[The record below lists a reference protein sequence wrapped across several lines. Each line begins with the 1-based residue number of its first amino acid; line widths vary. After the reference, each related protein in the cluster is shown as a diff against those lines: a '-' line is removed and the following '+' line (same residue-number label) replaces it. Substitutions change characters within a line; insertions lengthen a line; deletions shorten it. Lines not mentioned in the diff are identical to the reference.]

1 LIYDNVK
8 KLADEKKI
16 PITVLEERVG
26 LARGTIGKWQNAWPR
41 INNVVKVAKELD
53 VSVEDLL
60 LEKVQ

>member
-1 LIYDNVK
+1 MIYDNVK
-8 KLADEKKI
+8 KIADEKKI

-26 LARGTIGKWQNAWPR
+26 LARGTIGKWQNGWPR

-60 LEKVQ
+60 LEKAQ